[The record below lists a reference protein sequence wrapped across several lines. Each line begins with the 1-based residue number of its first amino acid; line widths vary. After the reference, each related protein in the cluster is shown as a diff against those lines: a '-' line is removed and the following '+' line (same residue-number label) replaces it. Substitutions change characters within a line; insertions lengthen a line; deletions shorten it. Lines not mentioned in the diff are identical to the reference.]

1 MVELV
6 ERALRLHKKKR
17 TLTADGRC
25 GAEFLA
31 RTECR

>member
-6 ERALRLHKKKR
+6 ERMLKLHVPNR
-17 TLTADGRC
+17 TLTADCLC
-25 GAEFLA
+25 GTEFPV